1 MCTHTFEMY
10 CKMLFLPAS
19 PLLKRQNRMAD
30 VSRLMRVERVVSEQP
45 AVDVRHHC
53 LQLVG
58 KQKNKNEGR
67 GPLTLASARSCI
79 PSLDLP
85 VAFCVS
91 LLIIQAAWTA
101 EMNWHS
107 GLRGMG
113 AEFFI
118 KASNS
123 MRGVYL
129 DAQLTPSW
137 QRPTQHRLLSDI
149 CGAKCVGVVSA
160 RLRLAKSHSSVVA
173 KGWASSE
180 PEGTKKATT
189 SCAREFPHHS
199 Q

>member
-1 MCTHTFEMY
+1 MWPRH
-10 CKMLFLPAS
+10 S
-19 PLLKRQNRMAD
+19 PHLCRFAVFSVQTN
-30 VSRLMRVERVVSEQP
+30 VS
-45 AVDVRHHC
+45 
-53 LQLVG
+53 
-58 KQKNKNEGR
+58 
-67 GPLTLASARSCI
+67 LTLGSNNGNIANENFASLSSI
-79 PSLDLP
+79 PSVDLP
-85 VAFCVS
+85 VGLAFCVS
-91 LLIIQAAWTA
+91 LLMIQAAWTA